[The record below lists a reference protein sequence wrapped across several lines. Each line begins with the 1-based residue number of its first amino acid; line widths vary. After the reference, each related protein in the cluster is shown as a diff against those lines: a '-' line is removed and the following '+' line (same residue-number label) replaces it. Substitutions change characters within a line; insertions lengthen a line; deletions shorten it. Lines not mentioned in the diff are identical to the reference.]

1 MDQDRKT
8 NAPASNRAESGR
20 IKDDQSQRSLAARKQ
35 SNVSGR

>member
-1 MDQDRKT
+1 MDQERKT
-8 NAPASNRAESGR
+8 NPSVSNRAESGR